1 MTYIL
6 DTNIIIAI
14 MKGNQNVVGKFRE
27 AISRGDGILINC
39 ISYYEIKRGYLAI
52 NAVEQ
57 LKKFEAFCKD
67 FGICFVDDQ
76 SILDYAAEIYAN
88 LKIRG
93 ELIGDADILIAAIA
107 KQHDAVVVSDNVGHF
122 QRIQGLGLENWL
134 NR

>member
-14 MKGNQNVVGKFRE
+14 MRGNQSVVGKLRE

-52 NAVEQ
+52 KAVEQ
-57 LKKFEAFCKD
+57 LKKFESFCKD
-67 FGICFVDDQ
+67 FGICFIDDQ

-88 LKIRG
+88 LKIRA
-93 ELIGDADILIAAIA
+93 ELIGDADILIASMA
-107 KQHDAVVVSDNVGHF
+107 KESGSILVSGDTDF
-122 QRIQGLGLENWL
+122 ERIEGITRENWL
-134 NR
+134 S